1 MLYRNFRV
9 CLSISQKQNL
19 LGFWLGLLK
28 LQINLERGD
37 ILTLL
42 NHLIHE
48 HNTWLLGFWLGLLK
62 LQINL
67 ERSDILTLL
76 NHLIHKHNTWLNL
89 FGFPWWLSGKESICQ
104 YRRPG
109 FHPWVGKIPCRRKW
123 QPTLVFL
130 PGEFHGQ
137 GSLAGYSSWGCK
149 ESNTT
154 ERLTRSLSGVYTPVL

>member
-9 CLSISQKQNL
+9 CLSISQKQNLLGFWLGLLKLQINLERGDILTLLNHLIHEHNTWL

-109 FHPWVGKIPCRRKW
+109 FHPWVGKIPCRRK
-123 QPTLVFL
+123 
-130 PGEFHGQ
+130 
-137 GSLAGYSSWGCK
+137 
-149 ESNTT
+149 
-154 ERLTRSLSGVYTPVL
+154 